1 MGQKVNYLQF
11 FSDFCER
18 VNVVTICV
26 VRVIQPERTTDSYGY
41 GELNYHSTLLFEV
54 DSLHMLY

>member
-26 VRVIQPERTTDSYGY
+26 VRVIQPERSTDSYGY
-41 GELNYHSTLLFEV
+41 RDLDYPSTLLSKM
-54 DSLHMLY
+54 SLLIMLY